1 MKHSKFLCILL
12 CFFLLVTVLVA
23 CNEDKNA
30 TNDTDSLSPTTVS
43 EATKEESVTKISPAE
58 TEQETIDQTETS
70 PETDQPLQAETM
82 ATTETEAATV
92 VENTW
97 ETLAETQAATTVMET
112 VAETQAATEME
123 TEAQTEAETEA
134 QTEAETEAQTAPQ
147 DVPFSTEVASVY
159 DNLADLN
166 GLYVVRSEVNAK
178 GMLLREL
185 YLDLMSNMMHPLST
199 LSYVYDD
206 EGNLTAM
213 TYTDVFYHDK
223 GTVYL
228 NAEGKEIDGD
238 GYVEFYENGLL
249 KKRSITVDGEE
260 WLCEYDSLG
269 RRVHELY
276 EDFDS
281 IWVYEGDSFNP
292 IRYELEDI
300 GEGKSSFDLIYEN
313 GQLSAICVETEGQ
326 TGAYAVAYDTNGYIG
341 SFGFTYQEQ
350 LIIMSQFTWNDKR
363 QFTQTSGGGN
373 TYSFEYDAE
382 GNNTKITCA
391 RNSGDTSQVREVYT
405 YAYENNLKIS
415 GRRDSYNDD
424 GSLSSY
430 HTYEWTYND
439 KGDMTSYT
447 SSWVTEGNGN
457 TSTHVTTEEYKPN
470 GNKFRATNVNYV
482 NGEAHQ
488 KYVREYENGLNVK
501 TTTYSNEKGENN
513 TEFFVSSEELYEYD
527 AQRRK
532 SSFTTIRYNEDGSVS
547 GKTVRVYTY
556 DADGN
561 QSYTETV
568 YDAAGNIIA

>member
-1 MKHSKFLCILL
+1 MTLPEENPP
-12 CFFLLVTVLVA
+12 VTDEL
-23 CNEDKNA
+23 
-30 TNDTDSLSPTTVS
+30 
-43 EATKEESVTKISPAE
+43 KI
-58 TEQETIDQTETS
+58 
-70 PETDQPLQAETM
+70 
-82 ATTETEAATV
+82 
-92 VENTW
+92 
-97 ETLAETQAATTVMET
+97 
-112 VAETQAATEME
+112 
-123 TEAQTEAETEA
+123 
-134 QTEAETEAQTAPQ
+134 
-147 DVPFSTEVASVY
+147 Y
-159 DNLADLN
+159 YNLADLN

-199 LSYVYDD
+199 LSYIYDD

-281 IWVYEGDSFNP
+281 VWVYEGDSFNP

-300 GEGKSSFDLIYEN
+300 GEGKSVFDLAYED
-313 GQLSAICVETEGQ
+313 GRVTELSYTAEGET
-326 TGAYAVAYDTNGYIG
+326 VAYNVTYDINGYIG

-350 LIIMSQFTWNDKR
+350 LMIMSQFTWNDKG
-363 QFTQTSGGGN
+363 QFTEITSGST
-373 TYSFEYDAE
+373 TYTFAYDAE

-391 RNSGDTSQVREVYT
+391 RNSGDTAQVQEVYT
-405 YAYENNLKIS
+405 YAYENNLKVS

-439 KGDMTSYT
+439 KGDMTSYA
-447 SSWVTEGNGN
+447 SAWLTEGNGN
-457 TSTHVTTEEYKPN
+457 TSNQVTIEEYKPN
-470 GNKFRATNVNYV
+470 GSMFRETDVYYV
-482 NGEAHQ
+482 NDEVTQ
-488 KYVREYENGLNVK
+488 KHVREYENGLWMALRMYYNR
-501 TTTYSNEKGENN
+501 ENG
-513 TEFFVSSEELYEYD
+513 FVLSKETVYEYD
-527 AQRRK
+527 AQLRK
-532 SSFTTIRYNEDGSVS
+532 SSQITIRYSEDGSVHS
-547 GKTVRVYTY
+547 KTVGVFTY

-561 QSYTETV
+561 QSYTETN
-568 YDAAGNIIA
+568 YDAAGNVIE